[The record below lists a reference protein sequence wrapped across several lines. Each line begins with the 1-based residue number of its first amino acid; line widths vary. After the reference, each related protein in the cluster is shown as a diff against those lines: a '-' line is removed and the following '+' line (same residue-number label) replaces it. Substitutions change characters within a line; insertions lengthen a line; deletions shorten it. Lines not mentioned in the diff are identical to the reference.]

1 MKYGIRFV
9 PALDAAVFHIS
20 EGWSEAVIEQRVTRD
35 QARTKR
41 LSRATPPLSI
51 YAQYSAVQRRKSATV
66 LYKRCYVHAY
76 VMRLCTH
83 CIRITRL
90 FLVDL

>member
-9 PALDAAVFHIS
+9 PALDATVFHIS

-41 LSRATPPLSI
+41 LSRATAPLSVSL
-51 YAQYSAVQRRKSATV
+51 YLCAVQCSAAPQECDSV
-66 LYKRCYVHAY
+66 V
-76 VMRLCTH
+76 
-83 CIRITRL
+83 
-90 FLVDL
+90 